1 MIVFNDSVDSRILEK
16 YPIVSREV
24 SFLQK
29 NLMYDLCV
37 AMSLGFVE
45 ATMVFYLVYRF
56 VANDYDT
63 VGYQSSV
70 ELESMLITIILLVN
84 HKIRVFLHYTKWN
97 LKSILVNCITLATSS
112 GYIIARFSHPQEDIV
127 NETVY

>member
-1 MIVFNDSVDSRILEK
+1 MDLGLMIVFNDSVDSRILEK

-56 VANDYDT
+56 VANDYDN

-112 GYIIARFSHPQEDIV
+112 G
-127 NETVY
+127 